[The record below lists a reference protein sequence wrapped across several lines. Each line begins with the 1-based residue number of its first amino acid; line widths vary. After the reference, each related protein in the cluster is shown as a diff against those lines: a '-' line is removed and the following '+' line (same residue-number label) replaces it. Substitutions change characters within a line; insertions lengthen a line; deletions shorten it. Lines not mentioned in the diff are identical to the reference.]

1 MGQRPSEEIEL
12 VATRVPTAV
21 SRQLE
26 AMAGAEKRA
35 ISSLA
40 RAIIENFFYV
50 GLPPQ
55 MLAALEQDEKRLG
68 LNRRDYITHLLFA
81 RTRAVAEEAPPRLRK
96 GSI

>member
-55 MLAALEQDEKRLG
+55 MRAALEQDEKRLG
-68 LNRRDYITHLLFA
+68 LNRRDYINHLLFE
-81 RTRAVAEEAPPRLRK
+81 RTRAIEKEAPSRLRK
-96 GSI
+96 

>member
-40 RAIIENFFYV
+40 RAIIENFFYA
-50 GLPPQ
+50 GL
-55 MLAALEQDEKRLG
+55 
-68 LNRRDYITHLLFA
+68 
-81 RTRAVAEEAPPRLRK
+81 
-96 GSI
+96 SS